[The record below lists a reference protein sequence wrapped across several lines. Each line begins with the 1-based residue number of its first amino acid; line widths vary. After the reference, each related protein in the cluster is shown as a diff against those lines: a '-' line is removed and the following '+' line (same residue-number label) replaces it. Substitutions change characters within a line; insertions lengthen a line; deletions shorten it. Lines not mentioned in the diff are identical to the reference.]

1 MTWVEHHVS
10 ICNKNLKEYVVGAT
24 TSLFVE
30 TREREKATYKA
41 PWFCAPCKL
50 VGLFFFL
57 FFFGSNKGK
66 EKRNR
71 KKLNV
76 IQKEIRTRTVGNES
90 KNDPNLSKDR
100 TRRFTMAKWL
110 GKEPQ
115 AIKATTTIKWLVQGK
130 YCQ

>member
-71 KKLNV
+71 KKLN
-76 IQKEIRTRTVGNES
+76 RVGTLTTNSNENKCNTKRN
-90 KNDPNLSKDR
+90 KNQNSR
-100 TRRFTMAKWL
+100 
-110 GKEPQ
+110 Q
-115 AIKATTTIKWLVQGK
+115 
-130 YCQ
+130 